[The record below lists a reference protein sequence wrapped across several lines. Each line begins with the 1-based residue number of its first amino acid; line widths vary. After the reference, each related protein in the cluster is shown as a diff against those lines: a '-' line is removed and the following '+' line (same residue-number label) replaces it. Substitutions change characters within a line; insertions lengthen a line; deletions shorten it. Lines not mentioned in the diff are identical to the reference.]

1 MPRFISMAGHTFLHW
16 PFFTAQRFLSHA
28 GCSAHPILAT
38 VQEVPME
45 EPPTTA
51 APTMVAGGADTGMGA
66 WHTSA
71 KPWQQGKLAPG
82 AMQEMSHAHAATVG
96 LLAMAIALP
105 QLLTRQVGKI
115 LLVAAKLMV
124 VAGMVAGAAA
134 GRAALVAAGSTE
146 PAAGA
151 KLATALMGEEEKA
164 VAVAT
169 GGAGEGSR

>member
-1 MPRFISMAGHTFLHW
+1 MPRFMSMAGHTFLHW
-16 PFFTAQRFLSHA
+16 PFFTAQRFLSQA

-51 APTMVAGGADTGMGA
+51 APTTVAGGADTGMGA

-124 VAGMVAGAAA
+124 VAAGMVAGAVA
-134 GRAALVAAGSTE
+134 GRTDLVAAGSTE

-151 KLATALMGEEEKA
+151 KLATALIGGEEKA
-164 VAVAT
+164 A